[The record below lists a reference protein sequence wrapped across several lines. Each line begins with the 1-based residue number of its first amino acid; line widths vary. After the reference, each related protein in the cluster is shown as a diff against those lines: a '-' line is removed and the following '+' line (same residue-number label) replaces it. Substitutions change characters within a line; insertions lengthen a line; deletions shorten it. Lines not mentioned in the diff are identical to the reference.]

1 MISRV
6 DGDAMASIPE
16 VDEGGLE
23 TGFSSSKKQILL
35 TLKRQGAVS
44 LTDLAASLRI
54 SQMATLKH
62 LAVLEGKGLVERSF
76 RAAGRGRPRAFFAL
90 SRGSTGLFPEAYT
103 HMTLCALRFIEEKIG
118 REAVERLL
126 KQRAQEVLDANRNR
140 VPDGSLK
147 EKVAPTKGQ
156 RDDTHESESDRP
168 TEEWVKEGDGSG
180 PDRQDRDEGG
190 REHEFPA
197 HSAE

>member
-54 SQMATLKH
+54 SKMATLKH
-62 LAVLEGKGLVERSF
+62 LTVLEGKGL
-76 RAAGRGRPRAFFAL
+76 
-90 SRGSTGLFPEAYT
+90 
-103 HMTLCALRFIEEKIG
+103 
-118 REAVERLL
+118 
-126 KQRAQEVLDANRNR
+126 
-140 VPDGSLK
+140 
-147 EKVAPTKGQ
+147 
-156 RDDTHESESDRP
+156 
-168 TEEWVKEGDGSG
+168 
-180 PDRQDRDEGG
+180 
-190 REHEFPA
+190 
-197 HSAE
+197 

>member
-44 LTDLAASLRI
+44 LTDRAASLRI
-54 SQMATLKH
+54 SKMATLKH
-62 LAVLEGKGLVERSF
+62 LTVLEGKGLVERSF

-90 SRGSTGLFPEAYT
+90 SRGSTGLSPAADAHT
-103 HMTLCALRFIEEKIG
+103 TLCALWFIEEHIG
-118 REAVERLL
+118 QAPVRRRLP
-126 KQRAQEVLDANRNR
+126 QR
-140 VPDGSLK
+140 
-147 EKVAPTKGQ
+147 
-156 RDDTHESESDRP
+156 
-168 TEEWVKEGDGSG
+168 
-180 PDRQDRDEGG
+180 
-190 REHEFPA
+190 
-197 HSAE
+197 